1 MNLSARTSEA
11 ELLTR
16 VGDVMAARAL
26 RASAALELAELWSTD
41 ASPVPGP
48 IDSPRAA
55 LRELGD
61 MARLRKE
68 HFVALY
74 LDACHRPLYRE
85 TVSVGTLTASLV
97 HPREVFAPA
106 LERPAAALIVAH
118 NHPSGD
124 PAPSREDRE
133 TTRRLC
139 EAGRILGL
147 PILDHLIIASR
158 GYFSFRERGLLDA

>member
-1 MNLSARTSEA
+1 MAILELNSREL
-11 ELLTR
+11 ELLADG
-16 VGDVMAARAL
+16 VALLKDDQAEALAAIL
-26 RASAALELAELWSTD
+26 CAAAQEEERKKE
-41 ASPVPGP
+41 P
-48 IDSPRAA
+48 IDSPRKA
-55 LRELGD
+55 LLELGH
-61 MARLRKE
+61 MAKLKKE

-74 LDACHRPLYRE
+74 LDATHRVLYQE
-85 TVSVGTLTASLV
+85 TISVGTLTASLV

-106 LERPAAALIVAH
+106 LERPAAALIIAH

-133 TTRRLC
+133 MTRRLC

-147 PILDHLIIASR
+147 PVLDHLIVASK

>member
-1 MNLSARTSEA
+1 MTHASEA
-11 ELLTR
+11 ELVSR
-16 VGDVMAARAL
+16 VGDASAARAARL
-26 RASAALELAELWSTD
+26 SAALELAELWSSAD
-41 ASPVPGP
+41 APPEP

-61 MARLRKE
+61 IARHRKE

-124 PAPSREDRE
+124 PTPSREDRE

-147 PILDHLIIASR
+147 PVLDHLVVASR
-158 GYFSFRERGLLDA
+158 GFFSFRERGLLDA